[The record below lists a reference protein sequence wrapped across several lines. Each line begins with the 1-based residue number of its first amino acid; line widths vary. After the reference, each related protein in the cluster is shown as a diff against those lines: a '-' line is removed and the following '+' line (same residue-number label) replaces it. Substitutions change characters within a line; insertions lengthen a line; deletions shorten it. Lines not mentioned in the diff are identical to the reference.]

1 MTGHS
6 RRLGEQSSSTQRGG
20 RDFPLTMVWPVW
32 SPHRSRNNA
41 TVDARS
47 FAHIYLV
54 GRNLL
59 LSHQRGAL
67 IRIGSFGP
75 TRLIGS
81 RSVKRHPH
89 IEEQA

>member
-6 RRLGEQSSSTQRGG
+6 RRLGEQSSSAQRG
-20 RDFPLTMVWPVW
+20 RWDFPLTIVWPVW
-32 SPHRSRNNA
+32 SPYRSRNNT
-41 TVDARS
+41 TVNARS
-47 FAHIYLV
+47 FAHIYLDS
-54 GRNLL
+54 RNLL
-59 LSHQRGAL
+59 PSHQRGAS

-75 TRLIGS
+75 SRLMGS